1 MNSGNNTKDFLDD
14 IKSVFF
20 CKKIF
25 TFITQ
30 KKTLEIIKC
39 NKILQKKLDINI
51 NDYKRY
57 SELYSSI
64 ELELIPCENRCDKFI
79 NILKKGKEYYHIY
92 FDNSNEEMKRNY
104 LKINEKVKKI
114 KIIIN
119 YQINSYEKLFANCKY
134 ITEINFTKFFRTN
147 ITSMSSM
154 FSGCSLL
161 KNLNLSNFNTKS
173 VGNMSKMFYKCSSL
187 EEINLS
193 NFDTTNVFNMSSMFE
208 GCSSLKKLDLSNFRR
223 MFIIRRIKYC

>member
-14 IKSVFF
+14 IESVFF

-64 ELELIPCENRCDKFI
+64 ELELIPSKNKFGNFI
-79 NILKKGKEYYHIY
+79 NIDEFSKKYFHI
-92 FDNSNEEMKRNY
+92 
-104 LKINEKVKKI
+104 
-114 KIIIN
+114 
-119 YQINSYEKLFANCKY
+119 
-134 ITEINFTKFFRTN
+134 
-147 ITSMSSM
+147 
-154 FSGCSLL
+154 
-161 KNLNLSNFNTKS
+161 
-173 VGNMSKMFYKCSSL
+173 
-187 EEINLS
+187 
-193 NFDTTNVFNMSSMFE
+193 
-208 GCSSLKKLDLSNFRR
+208 
-223 MFIIRRIKYC
+223 